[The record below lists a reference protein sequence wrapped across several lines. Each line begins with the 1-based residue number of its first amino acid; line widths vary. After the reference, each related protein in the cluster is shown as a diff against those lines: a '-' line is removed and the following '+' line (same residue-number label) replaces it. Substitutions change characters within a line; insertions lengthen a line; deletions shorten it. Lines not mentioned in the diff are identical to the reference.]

1 MDVRCEKCGTEY
13 ELDESKLKASGVTV
27 KCTSCGHMFKV
38 RRKSAKAGAGAKGG
52 ELRTWLV
59 KMEDGEIRAC
69 YELATLRDWIA
80 AGEVSPACTISRTG
94 KKWKRLGEIAELAA
108 FFQSGDSNSGVPT
121 PVKRQPTHP
130 RTIRRDG
137 ASKTARLPKPTT
149 GSHGVPAAK
158 RTLIG
163 APGIIPPAKASVGAD
178 DETRPLS
185 DAEREQVQEAMAQ
198 QGGWYSAPTEDEK
211 TLEVERAAPADTRAT
226 DNLKTD
232 KIPHRFDSEEDEE
245 EEFTEELEAPDLGAP
260 GDVTHDLEVT
270 QDLATGDME
279 PAIRASSPGPEPV
292 PEPEEPDEVEE
303 EDAPT
308 EVKDEERKT
317 GAWAS
322 AGKLG
327 RSLEEAEGTSGPV
340 GGLRVSSAGD
350 SFAGRVRPLDE
361 HEHDEHLPR
370 RSGGLGKW
378 VVIVSL
384 ALMGAA
390 GSALF
395 FVFGQQEGGQ
405 QRASA
410 DAAVPIVAA
419 MDASAVAIDAA
430 KAASAPWQAAVD
442 GANAALGLDV
452 RAGLEGAAKE
462 LAEVA
467 DAPAEVLLV
476 RAQLEA
482 ALAQLDI
489 DEATASGNTAQAR
502 KLQSASRSRATKAE
516 ELAKAAREAGPED
529 ARILA
534 VSADLAR
541 LQGKA
546 PREVARWLRKA
557 EAAAESDRYVKYV
570 GAMELLRG
578 GKKAEARA
586 AFESLIDDSITDTRP
601 RYRLAALDLQ
611 DASLESA
618 KSAADAVLGMA
629 PDHVG
634 AKRLLEEIAA
644 KSKVSQADPLPP
656 QDTGSGKTPV
666 RPTVETYDS
675 LLAKANKVAETGNC
689 PSAMNLYRQALDE
702 NPAGVEALTGLG
714 YCHIDQKQF
723 AQAQAKFRAALG
735 VSPRYQNALFGVAEA
750 YQQQGL
756 KDKAIE
762 AYRAYLSAHP
772 NGMRAASAKRQ
783 IERLGGGASSDSG
796 SGSGSGSGS
805 TGGSTGAGSGSTESG
820 SGTDNGSGAGSSG
833 TSDGAGSTG
842 TGGDTESKPEP
853 TPEPPKPEE
862 PPASEPAPSD
872 G

>member
-38 RRKSAKAGAGAKGG
+38 RRRSTKAAAGAKGG

-80 AGEVSPACTISRTG
+80 AGEVSPACMISRTG

-108 FFQSGDSNSGVPT
+108 FFQGEGSSGGVPT
-121 PVKRQPTHP
+121 PVKRQPSHP

-163 APGIIPPAKASVGAD
+163 APGLVPPGKLNVDAD

-185 DAEREQVQEAMAQ
+185 DAERAQVKAAMEQ

-211 TLEVERAAPADTRAT
+211 TLEVERAAPVDTRAT
-226 DNLKTD
+226 DSLKTD
-232 KIPHRFDSEEDEE
+232 KIPQRLGSEDEE
-245 EEFTEELEAPDLGAP
+245 EEESTEVLESPSGEVTQDL
-260 GDVTHDLEVT
+260 DVT
-270 QDLATGDME
+270 QDLATEDME
-279 PAIRASSPGPEPV
+279 PARSVRALSPELATI
-292 PEPEEPDEVEE
+292 PEPEDDEER
-303 EDAPT
+303 EDDEDVDDEAPT
-308 EVKDEERKT
+308 AIKDEERRT

-327 RSLEEAEGTSGPV
+327 QGLEEGQGPTGPV
-340 GGLRVSSAGD
+340 GGLRAGPSAGD

-361 HEHDEHLPR
+361 HEHDEPALHR
-370 RSGGLGKW
+370 GGGMGKW
-378 VVIVSL
+378 VVIGSL
-384 ALMGAA
+384 ALLGAA
-390 GSALF
+390 GGVLLF
-395 FVFGQQEGGQ
+395 VLGQDEGSRTQG
-405 QRASA
+405 SI
-410 DAAVPIVAA
+410 DAAAPIVAA
-419 MDASAVAIDAA
+419 MDAG
-430 KAASAPWQAAVD
+430 SAPMDAQAEVRAEPWQGAVD
-442 GANAALGLDV
+442 QANAALGLDV
-452 RAGLEGAAKE
+452 RAGLEEAGKALAA
-462 LAEVA
+462 VA
-467 DAPAEVLLV
+467 DAPAAVLLV
-476 RAQLEA
+476 RAQIEA
-482 ALAQLDI
+482 ALAQLDV
-489 DEATASGNTAQAR
+489 DEASASGNTAQAR
-502 KLQSASRSRATKAE
+502 KLMTAARDRANKAE
-516 ELAKAAREAGPED
+516 TIAKAAREAAPED
-529 ARILA
+529 AKILA

-557 EAAAESDRYVKYV
+557 ETGAPDDRYVKYV
-570 GAMELLRG
+570 SAMELLRN

-586 AFESLIDDSITDTRP
+586 AFESLVDDSIPDTRA
-601 RYRLAALDLQ
+601 RYRLAGLDLG
-611 DASLESA
+611 DASLEAA
-618 KSAADAVLGMA
+618 KSATDAVLSMA

-634 AKRLLEEIAA
+634 AKRLVDEIAA
-644 KSKVSQADPLPP
+644 KSKVSDADPLPP
-656 QDTGSGKTPV
+656 QDTPNDKPV
-666 RPTVETYDS
+666 VKPVVETYDS

-689 PSAMNLYRQALDE
+689 ATAMNLYRQALDE

-783 IERLGGGASSDSG
+783 IERLGGG
-796 SGSGSGSGS
+796 
-805 TGGSTGAGSGSTESG
+805 TESG
-820 SGTDNGSGAGSSG
+820 TGTGSSG
-833 TSDGAGSTG
+833 GTTDGQGSGDASGSEGANGGASGG
-842 TGGDTESKPEP
+842 TTETTPEPEPAPKPAPEAPKPEP
-853 TPEPPKPEE
+853 TPDSDAPSGEPT
-862 PPASEPAPSD
+862 PSD